1 MDDDKNRKLS
11 MEEFKKGVQEY
22 GLNFSKS
29 EIEELFRLI
38 DTDRS
43 GTIDYEEFLHKLRVR
58 LCLLCATR
66 HASFS
71 PSSSRQ

>member
-1 MDDDKNRKLS
+1 MDDDKDRKLN

-22 GLNFSKS
+22 GLNFSRS

-43 GTIDYEEFLHKLRVR
+43 GTLDYEEFLHKLRVR
-58 LCLLCATR
+58 LCLPMSTPARIVLTL
-66 HASFS
+66 F
-71 PSSSRQ
+71 